1 MEVEEGGL
9 LNVKTFLDYICDD
22 FQDSPIYLPI
32 NTVTPSEQLDG
43 LPLAAERRFRAFACQ
58 LIQEAGILL
67 RLPQIAVAT
76 AQAILHR
83 FYFRKSFIR
92 CEMVTVA
99 TAALFIAA
107 KVEESPRKIKDVLTV
122 TDYVIKLKKGE
133 RDVLDISSFHYTD
146 TKQEIFEA
154 ERYILKEIGFATEAL
169 SESNVHQYLYFYLRD
184 VLKGSKQL
192 A

>member
-1 MEVEEGGL
+1 
-9 LNVKTFLDYICDD
+9 
-22 FQDSPIYLPI
+22 
-32 NTVTPSEQLDG
+32 
-43 LPLAAERRFRAFACQ
+43 
-58 LIQEAGILL
+58 L

-122 TDYVIKLKKGE
+122 TDYVMKLKKGE

-192 A
+192 AQKAWNYVNDAYRTTVIVCFPPNVVACAAIYLAGRVINYPFPSDP